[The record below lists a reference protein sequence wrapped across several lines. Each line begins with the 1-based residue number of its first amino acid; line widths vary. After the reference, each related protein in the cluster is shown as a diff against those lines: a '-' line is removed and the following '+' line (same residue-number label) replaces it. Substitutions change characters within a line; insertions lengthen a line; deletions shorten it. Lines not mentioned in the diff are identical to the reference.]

1 MVPRAGLEPARI
13 HHPWDFKSHVSTYFT
28 IEASKKLVTRVRVEL
43 TTP

>member
-28 IEASKKLVTRVRVEL
+28 IEAYKVVTRVRIEL